1 MVTVLHWGDGK
12 IWSPQGGDISFEKKK
27 MKKSGQPY
35 QDIYQYIRYQ
45 IFVNFQGQLSGT
57 SAVNIGDGG
66 TRWWWCK
73 IITKLSNSFYY

>member
-27 MKKSGQPY
+27 MKKSGQAY

-45 IFVNFQGQLSGT
+45 IFVSIFILRDNFQEL
-57 SAVNIGDGG
+57 
-66 TRWWWCK
+66 
-73 IITKLSNSFYY
+73 LL